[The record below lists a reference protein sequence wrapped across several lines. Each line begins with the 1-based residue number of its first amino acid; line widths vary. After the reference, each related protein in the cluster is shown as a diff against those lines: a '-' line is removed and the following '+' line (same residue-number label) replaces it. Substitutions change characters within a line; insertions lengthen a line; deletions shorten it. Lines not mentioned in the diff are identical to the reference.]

1 MEETVDT
8 TTQTLYLYLLRF
20 EVRNEVGKFLYDNA
34 FTVYVKDEAELQEK
48 IEEIATTKAKG
59 QPFVGADKRPHG
71 LTMMR
76 RHFPAT
82 INVPERGQWNTKVR

>member
-1 MEETVDT
+1 MEEIIHG

-20 EVRNEVGKFLYDNA
+20 EVRNEMGRFLYDNA
-34 FTVYVKDEAELQEK
+34 FTVSVKDEAELQAK

-71 LTMMR
+71 LTLMR
-76 RHFPAT
+76 KHLPTT
-82 INVPERGQWNTKVR
+82 ITVKEGEDNGV